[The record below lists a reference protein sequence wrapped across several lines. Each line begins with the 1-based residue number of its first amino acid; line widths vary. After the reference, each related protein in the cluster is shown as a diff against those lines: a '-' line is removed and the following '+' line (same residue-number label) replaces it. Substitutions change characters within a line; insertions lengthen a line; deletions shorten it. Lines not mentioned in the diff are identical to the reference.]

1 MNRHLPVVS
10 VCDNARM
17 MQTMYDVTAV
27 QLVRSN
33 RLFRF
38 GWRRCACVVPPRL
51 GDLYCACD
59 HVNSLLSIAPAH
71 SSHALPISL
80 PSDKRSTN
88 ERRQS
93 CFSVK
98 PCRPLRSVGPPTS
111 RNKEGGGCGSCILYS
126 FHGSDWQCGSDP
138 TIVREANLAQ
148 TPIRVWYS
156 LSFSVLTKAR
166 AKEVQECSGFVHI
179 TTRRA
184 MS

>member
-1 MNRHLPVVS
+1 
-10 VCDNARM
+10 
-17 MQTMYDVTAV
+17 MYDVTAL

-38 GWRRCACVVPPRL
+38 GWRMCACVVPPRL

-59 HVNSLLSIAPAH
+59 CVNSLLPITPAH
-71 SSHALPISL
+71 NSHALPISL

-111 RNKEGGGCGSCILYS
+111 RNKEGEGLWILYS
-126 FHGSDWQCGSDP
+126 VQFPRFRLAVWIGSDHCQGGYSHPDAHS
-138 TIVREANLAQ
+138 R
-148 TPIRVWYS
+148 WYS
-156 LSFSVLTKAR
+156 LSFSVLTKPR
-166 AKEVQECSGFVHI
+166 VKEVEECSGFLQI